1 VTFQELVDELRK
13 AAERSSADA
22 PIYGINVETYRMW
35 KANAGN
41 AKSRRR
47 WRRRGMVNT
56 QRGPSCRMCAA
67 MRSDPTSG
75 RMHCAEHV
83 ADAVRAWNRESVR

>member
-22 PIYGINVETYRMW
+22 PICGINAETYRMW

-56 QRGPSCRMCAA
+56 QRGVSAL
-67 MRSDPTSG
+67 TG
-75 RMHCAEHV
+75 ET
-83 ADAVRAWNRESVR
+83 VRYRIVFGKGKPGDSLP